1 MTVPPENTG
10 AVGEITYLEAIR
22 SALEDAMRDDER
34 VFLLG
39 EDIGGLGGAFG
50 ATSGLLDD
58 FGEERVLDTPIAEEG
73 FVGAAIGAAWMGERP
88 VVELQF
94 ADFVTCPFDVIVT
107 VAAKTHWRSGQPI
120 PLVIRMPTG
129 GGVRGGPF
137 HAGSPE
143 GWFVGQPG
151 LKVVCPGTVGDAYG
165 LLRAAIDDPDPVL
178 VFEHKGLYRRLRGP
192 RPAPGSRT
200 PLCVADVARTGSD
213 ATVVTYGSGVTTA
226 LAAVERLGADVEVL
240 DLRTVWPVD
249 TAAVLGSVEKTSRLL
264 VLQEAARSTGAA
276 GHVLSLV
283 ARLGFELLD
292 APPVLHA
299 PPTRRCRSRPSS
311 RTPTCPRS
319 SRPPPSSSAFL
330 PTDPCLDL
338 ASVDAPTRIALY
350 RLVLLQRLFEE
361 RALALY
367 RQGRIPGSFYDGR
380 GQEAV
385 AAAAGLAL
393 GPDDVV
399 CPLNREL
406 AAHFAR
412 GVSVADAFRNFLGK
426 GDSPTRGRDGNM
438 HFGLPARGV
447 FPLVSMLGDL
457 ASVTVGAAL
466 AFRRRTEPR
475 VALTFLGEGAFSV
488 GDTHEALGLASVW
501 QVPAVFVLQ
510 RNQFSYST
518 PLARQ
523 SPNPRPRRADPR
535 RLVDPVRHGR
545 RDGCAGGPRR
555 RSPRR
560 RACPRRRRPAGGG
573 GGDPADPRSRRARR
587 RAVRA
592 GGAARGVRDA

>member
-50 ATSGLLDD
+50 ATSGLLDV

-192 RPAPGSRT
+192 RPTPGSRT
-200 PLCVADVARTGSD
+200 PLCVADVARTGGD

-299 PPTRRCRSRPSS
+299 PPDTPVPFAPELEDAYLPSVES
-311 RTPTCPRS
+311 TAAELER
-319 SRPPPSSSAFL
+319 L
-330 PTDPCLDL
+330 L
-338 ASVDAPTRIALY
+338 AY
-350 RLVLLQRLFEE
+350 
-361 RALALY
+361 
-367 RQGRIPGSFYDGR
+367 
-380 GQEAV
+380 
-385 AAAAGLAL
+385 
-393 GPDDVV
+393 
-399 CPLNREL
+399 
-406 AAHFAR
+406 
-412 GVSVADAFRNFLGK
+412 
-426 GDSPTRGRDGNM
+426 
-438 HFGLPARGV
+438 
-447 FPLVSMLGDL
+447 
-457 ASVTVGAAL
+457 
-466 AFRRRTEPR
+466 
-475 VALTFLGEGAFSV
+475 
-488 GDTHEALGLASVW
+488 
-501 QVPAVFVLQ
+501 
-510 RNQFSYST
+510 
-518 PLARQ
+518 
-523 SPNPRPRRADPR
+523 
-535 RLVDPVRHGR
+535 
-545 RDGCAGGPRR
+545 
-555 RSPRR
+555 
-560 RACPRRRRPAGGG
+560 
-573 GGDPADPRSRRARR
+573 
-587 RAVRA
+587 
-592 GGAARGVRDA
+592 